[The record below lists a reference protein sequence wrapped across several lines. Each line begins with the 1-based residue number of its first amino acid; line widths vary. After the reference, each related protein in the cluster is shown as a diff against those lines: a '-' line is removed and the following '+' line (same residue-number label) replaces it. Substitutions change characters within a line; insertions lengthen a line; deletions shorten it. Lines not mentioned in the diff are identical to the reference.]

1 MRFPP
6 SMSGYREAFRAVLTS
21 WSNALQWTSILLPP
35 LIAFS
40 DNVSSIQIVAGQSMF
55 PTLNPNAHS
64 MFLDMVWVSKT
75 RDFKPG
81 DVVMLKDPIHEHP
94 TRIIKRVS
102 EVSSDGS
109 RVFVLGDNR
118 DHSTDS
124 RHFGPVPSVMVE
136 GVVTRVIFPPWRIS
150 KLDYS

>member
-1 MRFPP
+1 
-6 SMSGYREAFRAVLTS
+6 MSGYREAFRTVLTS
-21 WSNALQWTSILLPP
+21 WSRALQWTSILFPP
-35 LIAFS
+35 LVAFS
-40 DNVSSIQIVAGQSMF
+40 DNVASIQIVAGQSMF
-55 PTLNPNAHS
+55 PTLNPDPRS

-75 RDFKPG
+75 RDFRPG
-81 DVVMLKDPIHEHP
+81 DVVMLKDPIHQSP

-102 EVSSDGS
+102 EITSDGS

-124 RHFGPVPSVMVE
+124 RNFGPVPSVMVE

-150 KLDYS
+150 KLD